1 MSMYNVW
8 KNEMTLPEVSELK
21 KVRAERT
28 IIKPFE
34 PEKDGYVFLHGV
46 ALAEFKGRM
55 YCAWAHN
62 KIQENSDDEEV
73 NYAVSDDNGKTW
85 SECIKGNMNPED
97 GVAVSHGAFLI
108 HEEKLY
114 FFAPQFK
121 GQLGVEMMNMS
132 VYVFDEANEK
142 FRYINVAM
150 NERFWPMCEPVLMEN
165 GNYIMPGIYVASD
178 YMSSDNAAAV
188 AISRGSDILHWD
200 MVKIERTEDV
210 RVWGECCITA
220 NGSHIKMYCREHSRK
235 LKALYSES
243 LDFGNT
249 WSKMDLSDLPMIDS
263 KPYAGTLS
271 TGQHYL
277 ICSCA
282 KDISGRNPLTI
293 ALTEKGEDKFSK
305 ILIIDEGKTLSYPYA
320 IESNN
325 KLYVAYSSSTE
336 GYNRNSAELAIIDIK
351 DFK

>member
-1 MSMYNVW
+1 MSMYKVW
-8 KNEMTLPEVSELK
+8 KNEVNLPKVSELK
-21 KVRAERT
+21 KVRAERIT
-28 IIKPFE
+28 IKPFE

-97 GVAVSHGAFLI
+97 GVAVSHGVFLI

-114 FFAPQFK
+114 FFAPQFI
-121 GQLGVEMMNMS
+121 GQLGTEMMKMS

-142 FRYINVAM
+142 FRHINVAM

-165 GNYIMPGIYVASD
+165 GNYIMPGIYVASN
-178 YMSSDNAAAV
+178 YRSADNAAAV
-188 AISRGSDILHWD
+188 AISHGSDILHWD
-200 MVKIERTEDV
+200 MVKIQRTEDV

-220 NGSHIKMYCREHSRK
+220 NGSHIKMYCREHSGK
-235 LKALYSES
+235 YKALYSES
-243 LDFGNT
+243 FDFGQN
-249 WSKMDLSDLPMIDS
+249 WSVMDLSDLPMIDS
-263 KPYAGTLS
+263 KPYSGTLS
-271 TGQHYL
+271 TGQRYL

-282 KDISGRNPLTI
+282 KDIKERNPLTI
-293 ALTEKGEDKFSK
+293 ALTEKGEEKFSK
-305 ILIIDEGKTLSYPYA
+305 ILIIDNGIMLSYPYA

-325 KLYVAYSSSTE
+325 KLYVAYSSTTE
-336 GYNRNSAELAIIDIK
+336 GYNRNSAELAIIDIEDLK
-351 DFK
+351 